1 MFNIINDRIQYVEN
15 RDVVLEEYSINE
27 LIDALQQVNQKI
39 LNFEIEKTAE
49 LGSLQD
55 TATRLNTMLTQL
67 QSSLVNV

>member
-15 RDVVLEEYSINE
+15 RDVILEEYSINE